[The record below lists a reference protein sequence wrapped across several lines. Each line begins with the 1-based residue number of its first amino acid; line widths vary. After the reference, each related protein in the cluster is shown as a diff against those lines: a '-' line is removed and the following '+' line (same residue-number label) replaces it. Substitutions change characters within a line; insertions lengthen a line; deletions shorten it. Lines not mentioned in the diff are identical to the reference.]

1 MNINIEKT
9 KCKNIIV
16 TEDFI
21 KRYQQST
28 KNAIEQIL
36 NMGEAVRDVYQ
47 KTKSGELDQSDL
59 VYFCQRVG
67 LDPKGSTYRKYKAI
81 GVNADKFRQY
91 LQKLPSSFSVL
102 YEIAT
107 LDADDFE
114 RYVVRSK
121 MSSSLTLDEFKK
133 MTKKSVVLT
142 KNNFY
147 NPPALNVSSQSI
159 SKVIKQINQFSIRIV
174 RDLNKSDFDSIIEQL
189 TEYRNKGWI
198 QFDDAII
205 TEYIDEEVSNIFE
218 NRRLA
223 A

>member
-1 MNINIEKT
+1 M
-9 KCKNIIV
+9 
-16 TEDFI
+16 
-21 KRYQQST
+21 
-28 KNAIEQIL
+28 AW
-36 NMGEAVRDVYQ
+36 
-47 KTKSGELDQSDL
+47 
-59 VYFCQRVG
+59 
-67 LDPKGSTYRKYKAI
+67 
-81 GVNADKFRQY
+81 
-91 LQKLPSSFSVL
+91 
-102 YEIAT
+102 
-107 LDADDFE
+107 
-114 RYVVRSK
+114 
-121 MSSSLTLDEFKK
+121 
-133 MTKKSVVLT
+133 

-174 RDLNKSDFDSIIEQL
+174 RDLNRSDFDSIIEQL